1 MHEHEALGAAPRALD
16 ERRQPSA
23 LVLDL
28 ALEVGLVPVAALP
41 ALRPRGRGERGGSP
55 SPSTKES
62 YHGAPLDAHRGVSV
76 AYPSRRRG
84 RTKRTSMKQLMVLA
98 LLAAGC
104 TDARDPSATTVDDL
118 STENGISFNGK
129 SLNGMSFNGMSF
141 NGLDLGLGTTSFASW
156 FNADSARNTIEM
168 QYVVKCA
175 KSSGTTVTW
184 TNPQTGATYSWPGL
198 LGLAPTWTNRAM
210 TTTEQQLITACLLAH
225 GNKYGVHVAIAVE
238 GKTASGSV
246 LPQGTGEL
254 TTFSVKE
261 AAFFGNTVTGDGMFV
276 CLDHAT
282 WDASRSSAR
291 ACGYDTHA
299 SGASTACPPMYQVR
313 SEEHT

>member
-1 MHEHEALGAAPRALD
+1 
-16 ERRQPSA
+16 
-23 LVLDL
+23 
-28 ALEVGLVPVAALP
+28 
-41 ALRPRGRGERGGSP
+41 
-55 SPSTKES
+55 
-62 YHGAPLDAHRGVSV
+62 
-76 AYPSRRRG
+76 
-84 RTKRTSMKQLMVLA
+84 MKQLMVLA

-104 TDARDPSATTVDDL
+104 TDAGEPIATTVDDL

-299 SGASTACPPMYQVR
+299 SGASTACPPMYQVGACNSFCTLDASKTYYTSCTYNGKSYVPLTTRLR
-313 SEEHT
+313 SQDIYKCGDGVCQFTEHCGNGATYDNCRADCGLCP

>member
-1 MHEHEALGAAPRALD
+1 
-16 ERRQPSA
+16 
-23 LVLDL
+23 
-28 ALEVGLVPVAALP
+28 
-41 ALRPRGRGERGGSP
+41 
-55 SPSTKES
+55 
-62 YHGAPLDAHRGVSV
+62 
-76 AYPSRRRG
+76 
-84 RTKRTSMKQLMVLA
+84 MKQVIVLA

-104 TDARDPSATTVDDL
+104 TDASEPIATTVDDL

-156 FNADSARNTIEM
+156 FNADSARNAIEM

-225 GNKYGVHVAIAVE
+225 ANKYGVHVAIAVE
-238 GKTASGSV
+238 GKTASGAV
-246 LPQGTGEL
+246 LPQATGEL
-254 TTFSVKE
+254 TTFSINE

-299 SGASTACPPMYQVR
+299 SGASTACPPMYQVGACNNFCTLDASKTYYTSCTYNGKSYVPLTTRLR
-313 SEEHT
+313 SQDIYKCGDGVCQFTEHCGNGATYDNCRADCGLCP